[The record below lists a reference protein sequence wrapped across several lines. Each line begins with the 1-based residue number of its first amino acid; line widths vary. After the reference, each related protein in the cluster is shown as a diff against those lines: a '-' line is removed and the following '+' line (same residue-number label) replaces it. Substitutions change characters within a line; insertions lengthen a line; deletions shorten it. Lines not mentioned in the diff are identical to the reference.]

1 MLNASQSTAD
11 LMRVAGTGELGIQC
25 ALINPWHAGC
35 QTQVLFTCASALNER
50 ILQVLV
56 AAPSNVAVDHLAA
69 KIEATGLKVVR
80 IAARSREDLAST
92 LSHLMLH
99 NQAGQT

>member
-1 MLNASQSTAD
+1 MPVLGDTAI
-11 LMRVAGTGELGIQC
+11 LHRLQLRVT
-25 ALINPWHAGC
+25 
-35 QTQVLFTCASALNER
+35 VLRSEHLLA
-50 ILQVLV
+50 QVLV

-80 IAARSREDLAST
+80 IAARSREDLASS

-99 NQAGQT
+99 NQASVHCCHTASKSS